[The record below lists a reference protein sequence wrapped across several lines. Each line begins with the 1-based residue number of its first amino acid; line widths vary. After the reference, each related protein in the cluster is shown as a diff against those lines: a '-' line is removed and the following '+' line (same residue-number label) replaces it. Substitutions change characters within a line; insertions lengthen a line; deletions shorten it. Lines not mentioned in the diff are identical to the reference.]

1 MRDNSNVMARRLAS
15 ALLIAFAAA
24 CGGESPTAPGT
35 GALRFTPH
43 PPAGGGGESIT
54 AEAAQGQI
62 DIRAT
67 LAGPDPCRTLLGD
80 LEQAGRQLILRVS
93 IRSNADVCVAMIGRF
108 AYDASIVGLA
118 PGRYDLQVV
127 HAYPSTGWPTTTVLS
142 ETVDVR

>member
-1 MRDNSNVMARRLAS
+1 MMARRLGL
-15 ALLIAFAAA
+15 ALLIALAAG
-24 CGGESPTAPGT
+24 CGGETPTAPGT

-43 PPAGGGGESIT
+43 PPDGGVGESVT

-80 LEQAGRQLILRVS
+80 LEQDGRQLTLRVS

-108 AYDASIVGLA
+108 AYDASIVGLV

-127 HAYPSTGWPTTTVLS
+127 HAYPSTGWPTATVLN
-142 ETVDVR
+142 ETLDVR